1 MAKKPDKIFLEKVL
15 RKVAPKIG
23 ARVLSEPKWG
33 IVFQVT
39 FKNGKR
45 KYSRFNSVDL
55 NPLGSSEVAKDK
67 DYANFFMKG
76 MGYPTIEGKAF
87 CSPVWAKTIK
97 SKEDINAGYKYAKKL
112 GFPVIVKPNSG
123 SQGVDVALVYDKVEF
138 YKAMNKVFKNDRM
151 ALVQKYIKGRD
162 YRIVV
167 LDNRI
172 ISAYQRIP
180 LSVIGDGKLSIKK
193 LLEKKKRYFIKIKR
207 DINIEINDLRIKS
220 KLKVIN
226 KNLSWIPNKKE
237 QVFLLDNANL
247 STGGDSVD
255 VTNSIH
261 KDFKKI
267 AIKLTKDMGLRICG
281 VDLMIDGDIADKPR
295 KYSVIEVNSAPG
307 LDHYVTTGKAQE
319 KIVEDMYL
327 QVLKSMQK

>member
-207 DINIEINDLRIKS
+207 GINIEINDLRIKS